1 MRVFWIGC
9 GLIAVLAL
17 VVVPYMSNE
26 RCKNRWEPM
35 KLEAYWDWHVGCVVK
50 VGGNLIREEYVQIGP
65 AIKFNAPPPKSN

>member
-1 MRVFWIGC
+1 
-9 GLIAVLAL
+9 
-17 VVVPYMSNE
+17 
-26 RCKNRWEPM
+26 M